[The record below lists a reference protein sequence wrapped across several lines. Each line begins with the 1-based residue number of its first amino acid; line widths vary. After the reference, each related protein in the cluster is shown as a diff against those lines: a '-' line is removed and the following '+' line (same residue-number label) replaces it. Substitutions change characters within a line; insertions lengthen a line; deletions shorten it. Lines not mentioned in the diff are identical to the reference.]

1 MQKKRVVIIGAGP
14 AGLTAAIYTARA
26 QFTPMVITGN
36 LLGGQVS
43 QTYEMENYPG
53 FPEPLT
59 GAELVDRFRAQAE
72 RFGAEIAYDSVAEV
86 DFRNGSPFLVKTTNE
101 TYSADT
107 VIVAVGASPRKLNV
121 PGEAEYTGRGVSY
134 CATCDGAFFRG
145 KEVLV
150 VGGGDSALEE
160 ALFLT
165 RFVKSLNIVHRRDQL
180 RAGMALQARAEKNAQ
195 IGYIWDTVVDEIR
208 GGENDIVKVALL
220 RNVKTGAVT
229 ERPTEGVF
237 IFIGHVPN
245 SELFRGQLTTNE
257 KGYLITD
264 VRYQTNVAGVFAAG
278 EIQDEIWRQVAT
290 SVGQGAAAGISA
302 IHWLEEHGDTLRK
315 LD

>member
-302 IHWLEEHGDTLRK
+302 IHWLEEHGDTLQK